1 MQIAPKQDPKS
12 YEVIFSSP
20 STNMVEGYILK
31 APNLM
36 ESLKIFM
43 RSNIPYKEIYE
54 VKVCLNRETHVA

>member
-20 STNMVEGYILK
+20 STNMVEGYIQK

-54 VKVCLNRETHVA
+54 VKVCPNRETHVA